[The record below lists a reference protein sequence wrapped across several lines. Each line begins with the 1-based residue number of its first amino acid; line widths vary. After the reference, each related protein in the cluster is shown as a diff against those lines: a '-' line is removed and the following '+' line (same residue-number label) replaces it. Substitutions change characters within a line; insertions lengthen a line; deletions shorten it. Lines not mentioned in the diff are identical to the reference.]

1 MDVAAAEAAAITVT
15 VSRVGDDLAW
25 QVQNSGQ
32 GDVWAFLLVPT
43 IADGRQTFAVDSAW
57 LASEGETL
65 LVRKVD
71 TPLAGRR
78 AVASDDDVRTGAV
91 LLKPGEV
98 RRGLV
103 RLGNEVTLR
112 HPYEGEG
119 PRVPVTRVVMEV
131 GWVPWREAA
140 QPQRLEWKGQPFAY
154 LYAEDEPG
162 GQRFARSVP
171 LDWARPS

>member
-1 MDVAAAEAAAITVT
+1 MALAEGAAITVT

-25 QVQNSGQ
+25 QVENVSQ

-43 IADGRQTFAVDSAW
+43 VAGGRLTFAVDSAW
-57 LASEGETL
+57 LESEGETL
-65 LVRKVD
+65 LVRKAD
-71 TPLAGRR
+71 TPLARR
-78 AVASDDDVRTGAV
+78 RTVASDDDVRAGAV

-103 RLGNEVTLR
+103 RLGNEVALR

-131 GWVPWREAA
+131 GWVPYREAA
-140 QPQRLEWKGQPFAY
+140 PVQRLEWQGQPFAY
-154 LYAEDEPG
+154 VFAEDEPG
-162 GQRFARSVP
+162 GQRFARSAP
-171 LDWARPS
+171 LEWARGS

>member
-1 MDVAAAEAAAITVT
+1 MDAAAVTVT

-25 QVQNSGQ
+25 QVENVGQ
-32 GDVWAFLLVPT
+32 ADVWAFLLIPT
-43 IADGRQTFAVDSAW
+43 IAEGRLTFAVDSAW
-57 LASEGETL
+57 LATEGETL

-71 TPLAGRR
+71 TPLARR
-78 AVASDDDVRTGAV
+78 SVASDDEVRAGAV

-103 RLGNEVTLR
+103 RLGNEVALR
-112 HPYEGEG
+112 HPYEGAG

-154 LYAEDEPG
+154 LDAVGEPG
-162 GQRFARSVP
+162 GQRFARSAP
-171 LDWARPS
+171 LEWARPS